1 MAACILCGKSAGLF
15 YSLHKNCYRQYDDSR
30 RNIAQSIAK
39 ELGRLPSDVL
49 ADKIQQSIAR
59 CGFVEEAHNRTIN
72 RALEFYA
79 SNFLETNQPSPFL
92 VQAWT
97 ALLEKLSPD
106 ASVFINQNFLIQQYN
121 LHALQ
126 QLKNRQLPECNCHPA
141 NYSIQLRKQEVLWWC
156 FDKSEIQEDVTEQNP
171 QSWSVTMHLLDSL
184 LKKNSKQ
191 VVNRSSLGSGKLLL
205 TNQRIYFEGE
215 DLTPSELEY
224 PHIYSLT
231 PVKEGIRIQPKHAT
245 SVALTYLCEDARL
258 LFEFI
263 QYARG
268 KC

>member
-1 MAACILCGKSAGLF
+1 MAACILCGKSAGFF
-15 YSLHKNCYRQYDDSR
+15 YSLHKNCYRQYDESR

-39 ELGRLPSDVL
+39 ELGNVPSDVL
-49 ADKIQQSIAR
+49 ADKLHQYTAS

-79 SNFLETNQPSPFL
+79 SNFLETNPPSSSL

-97 ALLEKLSPD
+97 ALLERLSPD
-106 ASVFINQNFLIQQYN
+106 ASVFVNQNFLIQQYN

-126 QLKNRQLPECNCHPA
+126 QLKNRQLPEYNCHPA
-141 NYSIQLRKQEVLWWC
+141 NYSIQLRNQEVLWWC
-156 FDKSEIQEDVTEQNP
+156 FDKSEIQKDETEQNP
-171 QSWSVTMHLLDSL
+171 QTWSVTMHLLDSL
-184 LKKNSKQ
+184 LKKNNKQ
-191 VVNRSSLGSGKLLL
+191 ALNRSSLGPGKLLL
-205 TNQRIYFEGE
+205 TNQRIYFDG
-215 DLTPSELEY
+215 DQAQSELEY
-224 PHIYSLT
+224 LHIYSFT
-231 PVKEGIRIQPKHAT
+231 PVKVGIRIQPKHAT

-263 QYARG
+263 QFARD